1 METGMKR
8 IVDHGALK
16 IAGYVEPWTGGPGLR
31 LASLSSDRPI
41 DAVRVRRLDRDGLPE
56 AGLALR
62 ALAPV
67 AQRHFPQGSW
77 AEITGHAAF
86 GPLARLSFELLLTR
100 NPGRRVLLD
109 FGSSTLLLVDDEL
122 FLATPSGEVSLGA
135 LPSGRWLKLGLDWA
149 RRELHV
155 TSPDPFRP
163 FALSAPFHAPA
174 PTRLVL
180 ASDAAETLLTL
191 NCRIGHLS
199 LVGEAGQGGLA
210 FPPRFT
216 AGPIV
221 SGPLRLTLHGNP
233 TFAVTSARWDGSALD
248 PRLAPAHYDAVH
260 FHDTDMAGLDWPASY
275 EIDAPQGTPSGV
287 YALELVAGDVIERIP
302 FFVAPSMKTA
312 DIAVVLPTSTYLAYA
327 DEYLPPHLYEWI
339 GTDRGHEFARA
350 NDLRSLYDYHSD
362 GSGVSL
368 VSTRKPKATLRDD
381 YRYPLCGDPHNLP
394 VDLHFLRFCA
404 REGIAV
410 EVLTDRDLHEGGAE
424 LLKPYRAIAT
434 GSHPEYLSVEM
445 ESAYRAYVAAGGRLA
460 YLGGNGF
467 AAAVAYRDDL
477 MELRRGPTQS
487 GRTWDGPLA
496 EMNLALTGT
505 PGGYLRDMG
514 RGEYRLVG
522 VGISLMGFSPALP
535 FEKTAAGR
543 APEFDWLFDG
553 VGDRFGD
560 TGIVQGGAAGYEVDA
575 VNFHLGSPAD
585 IIVLATATG
594 FPESYVDDPGKW
606 YEGGAE
612 EREAQRRADMTL
624 WRHPGGGMIF
634 SASSVAFLGALPGP
648 GAANDVGRLVRN
660 LLQALPSLDFTA
672 PG

>member
-31 LASLSSDRPI
+31 QASLSSPLTI
-41 DAVRVRRLDRDGLPE
+41 DNARVRRLDRDSMPE
-56 AGLALR
+56 VALAVR

-67 AQRHFPQGSW
+67 SHRRFQQGSW
-77 AEITGHAAF
+77 AEITGHEVF

-100 NPGRRVLLD
+100 NPGHRVLLD
-109 FGSSTLLLVDDEL
+109 AGNSTLFVVDGQL
-122 FLATPSGEVSLGA
+122 TLATPSGAYPLGR

-149 RRELHV
+149 RRAVQV
-155 TSPDPFRP
+155 TAADPFLP
-163 FALSAPFHAPA
+163 FELSAPFHAPA
-174 PTRLVL
+174 PMRLVF
-180 ASDAAETLLTL
+180 ASDADETLPTL
-191 NCRIGHLS
+191 NCRIGHIS
-199 LVGEAGQGGLA
+199 LVGVDGQGGLE

-216 AGPIV
+216 AGPIT

-260 FHDTDMAGLDWPASY
+260 FHDTDMAGLDWPLSY
-275 EIDAPQGTPSGV
+275 EIDIPEGTPSGV
-287 YALELVAGDVIERIP
+287 YALELVAGECVERIP
-302 FFVAPSMKTA
+302 FFVAPSAKTA
-312 DIAVVLPTSTYLAYA
+312 DIAFVIPTSTYLAYA

-350 NDLRSLYDYHSD
+350 NELRSLYDYHSD

-404 REGIAV
+404 REGFEV
-410 EVLTDRDLHEGGAE
+410 DVLTDGDLHEGGID
-424 LLKPYRAIAT
+424 LLKRYRAVAT

-445 ESAYRAYVAAGGRLA
+445 ESAYRAYVAGGGRLA

-496 EMNLALTGT
+496 EMNLALTGE

-543 APEFDWLFDG
+543 SPEFAWLFNG

-560 TGIVQGGAAGYEVDA
+560 TGVVQGGAAGYEVDS
-575 VNFHLGSPAD
+575 VSLHLGSPND
-585 IIVLATATG
+585 IVVVAAASG
-594 FPESYVDDPGKW
+594 FPDSYVDDPGKW
-606 YEGGAE
+606 FEGGDAE
-612 EREAQRRADMTL
+612 RQAQRRADMCI
-624 WRHPGGGMIF
+624 WRHPGGGVIF

-648 GAANDVGRLVRN
+648 GETNDVGRLVLN
-660 LLQALPSLDFTA
+660 LLQAFQSLDFTA
-672 PG
+672 AG